1 MRLACEHVCVGLS
14 IELTGMGSPVRC
26 EQHCSVDVR
35 VRVEKGNRA
44 QACIPSS
51 LLLECR
57 SNVSACLWGFS
68 TVMDCS
74 LELRATVILSPHLP
88 RPQAA
93 LGVVM
98 LHHSHRTK
106 AKSICNS
113 PAFRTPLLTKES
125 PSPERVCDN
134 KNITRGFA
142 EAKSRELS

>member
-14 IELTGMGSPVRC
+14 IELTGMGSPARW

-35 VRVEKGNRA
+35 MKIERVNRA

-51 LLLECR
+51 LRLECR

-88 RPQAA
+88 PPPSCFGGGDA
-93 LGVVM
+93 LSQ
-98 LHHSHRTK
+98 LQN
-106 AKSICNS
+106 KS
-113 PAFRTPLLTKES
+113 
-125 PSPERVCDN
+125 
-134 KNITRGFA
+134 
-142 EAKSRELS
+142 